1 MISAIDPIGAR
12 AASPARA
19 VNFIRRGSEAAECRR
34 TFPLP
39 SDSLH
44 DLLIKL
50 HRCGCAGRPHLN
62 FIQALLA
69 MAMSKLHL
77 GLGYTSVALYA
88 EKNFGCR
95 SFQTY
100 DYLKIAR
107 ALTYLPL
114 ANQAYLDGT
123 IGWPELRLIALVAS
137 GLNEKQW
144 IEFAA
149 THSLPDL
156 EEEVRRVFGEE
167 AQGYLP
173 GLYYPPPKS
182 SLEPLAALYA

>member
-1 MISAIDPIGAR
+1 MISAIDPVAAQAATPPGA
-12 AASPARA
+12 A
-19 VNFIRRGSEAAECRR
+19 NFIRRSSEAADCRR
-34 TFPLP
+34 TFPLS

-44 DLLIKL
+44 DLLLQL
-50 HRCGCAGRPHLN
+50 HQCGSAGRPHLN

-69 MAMSKLHL
+69 MAMAKLHL
-77 GLGYTSVALYA
+77 GLGYTSVAIYA

-95 SFQTY
+95 AFQTY

-114 ANQAYLDGT
+114 ANKAYLDGT

-137 GLNEKQW
+137 GLNEKKW

-173 GLYYPPPKS
+173 ALYYPPPKS
-182 SLEPLAALYA
+182 SLDPLAGLYA

>member
-1 MISAIDPIGAR
+1 MDACHDLRHRSRCRSGCIPGAR
-12 AASPARA
+12 GELHPPRL
-19 VNFIRRGSEAAECRR
+19 RGCRR
-34 TFPLP
+34 TFPLS

-44 DLLIKL
+44 DLLLQL
-50 HRCGCAGRPHLN
+50 HQCGSAGRPHLN

-69 MAMSKLHL
+69 MAMAKLHL
-77 GLGYTSVALYA
+77 GLGYTSVAIYA

-95 SFQTY
+95 PFQTY

-114 ANQAYLDGT
+114 CNQAYLDGT

-137 GLNEKQW
+137 GLNEKKW

-156 EEEVRRVFGEE
+156 ESDG
-167 AQGYLP
+167 
-173 GLYYPPPKS
+173 KS
-182 SLEPLAALYA
+182 LR